1 MDIVFADT
9 FAKSLRKLRIHERW
23 YLKLIDLVRYDIPR
37 FCTNVWQFRKEL
49 WNNYEF
55 DSNGSLRMLKKSLER
70 TANCLEFHGH
80 EIEEPRN
87 KKVQKMRRAIE
98 ILEHHIEDDFLE
110 LAEKELGYEL
120 VSRWNFSKPDEK
132 GMVAL
137 LDDETDEEKA
147 KNKALFE
154 LSRKIEKDT
163 WKELFRILEGQDYD
177 DYQEYI
183 KDMTEEEKKKEDL
196 WYKWFDGSG
205 LKGWWD

>member
-1 MDIVFADT
+1 MNIVFADT
-9 FAKSLRKLRIHERW
+9 FTKSLRKLRIHNRW
-23 YLKLIDLVRYDIPR
+23 YWKLIDLCRYDIPR

-49 WNNYEF
+49 WNNYKF
-55 DSNGSLRMLKKSLER
+55 DSNGALRMLKKNLER
-70 TANCLEFHGH
+70 NANYLEFYGY
-80 EIEEPRN
+80 EIEESRN
-87 KKVQKMRRAIE
+87 KKIEKMHRAIE
-98 ILEHHIEDDFLE
+98 ILEHHIEDDFIE

-120 VSRWNFSKPDEK
+120 VSRWNFGEPDEK

-137 LDDETDEEKA
+137 LDDETEEEKV

-177 DYQEYI
+177 DYSEYI
-183 KDMTEEEKKKEDL
+183 KDMTDEEKKAEDL